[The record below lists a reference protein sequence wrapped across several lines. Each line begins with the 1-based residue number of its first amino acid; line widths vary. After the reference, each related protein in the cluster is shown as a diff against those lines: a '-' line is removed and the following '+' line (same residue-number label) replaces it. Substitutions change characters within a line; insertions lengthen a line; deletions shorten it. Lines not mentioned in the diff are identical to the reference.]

1 VRLILSSVLKCG
13 LILLSL
19 SLIVDVDV
27 DVVAIAIAIAIAI
40 VIAVAFV
47 IVQIATYEIV
57 FEIKFILIYSTV
69 SLICVICLHY

>member
-27 DVVAIAIAIAIAI
+27 VAIAI

>member
-19 SLIVDVDV
+19 SLIV